1 MCLVL
6 YSLILFILSF
16 CFGIFIYLFVIV
28 FNYYCICYLC
38 MYLFIYLFVC
48 LVFFLVLVRLVN
60 MPVAVILNVNNKEIK
75 KIVKLKK
82 NPPI

>member
-1 MCLVL
+1 
-6 YSLILFILSF
+6 
-16 CFGIFIYLFVIV
+16 
-28 FNYYCICYLC
+28 
-38 MYLFIYLFVC
+38 
-48 LVFFLVLVRLVN
+48 